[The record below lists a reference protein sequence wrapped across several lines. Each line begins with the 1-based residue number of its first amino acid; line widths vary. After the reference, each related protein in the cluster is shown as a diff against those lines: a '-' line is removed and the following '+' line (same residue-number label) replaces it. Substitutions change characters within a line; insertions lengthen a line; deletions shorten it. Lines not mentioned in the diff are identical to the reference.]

1 LSRRGLTGLTE
12 TSGVLELFYGRVP
25 GTPPG
30 VDGRTARAAVSRLRL
45 LSLLSVLACLACFV
59 GAAPASASSGE
70 AVVFEAPRDLLNPQT
85 RPAALV
91 TLQHLG
97 VRAIRLILTWDDVA
111 PDPDAA
117 TPPAGFDA
125 TDPASYDW
133 GQYDAVVA
141 AAVQRGW
148 KILLTVSSPVPRWAT
163 AGAVDHLTRPDSLD
177 FQNFMTA
184 VGAHYGNQVKLISIW
199 NEPNE
204 PQFLLPQFQ
213 NGAPA
218 SPRIYR
224 GLYQAAIKGLQA
236 SGNYAGMKILFGET
250 APVGTGHVVAPLTFL
265 RDALCLN
272 SSYHMATS
280 CSELPMAGYA
290 HHAYTTKAGPFYD
303 PPPDDVTIGVLGR
316 LTTALNRAAA
326 AGAIP
331 QNTPIYLTEFGIQS
345 YPDPFLGVTLAQ
357 QAEYLGIS
365 EHIAYDN
372 PRVALFSQ
380 YLLRDDPTLP
390 GPASVAYSG
399 FQSGLEFADGQ
410 KKPSYSSWPIPLTV
424 TRRGADVS
432 LWGLAR
438 PATGATS
445 VEVEVKDG
453 KGAYRRLL
461 TQRTNAAGYW
471 SATSSFRSG
480 RVWRVVWR
488 SPSGALYTGTA
499 IRAYSASGVLQH

>member
-1 LSRRGLTGLTE
+1 VLSAL
-12 TSGVLELFYGRVP
+12 
-25 GTPPG
+25 
-30 VDGRTARAAVSRLRL
+30 
-45 LSLLSVLACLACFV
+45 LACLV
-59 GAAPASASSGE
+59 VLVVAAPARASSGE
-70 AVVFEAPRDLLNPQT
+70 TVVFEAPRDLLNPQT
-85 RPAALV
+85 RPGALV
-91 TLQHLG
+91 ALQHLG
-97 VRAIRLILTWDDVA
+97 VHAIRLILTWDDVA

-117 TPPAGFDA
+117 TPPSGFDA

-148 KILLTVSSPVPRWAT
+148 RILLTVSSPVPRWAT
-163 AGAVDHLTRPDSLD
+163 AGAVDHLTRPDQLD

-184 VGAHYGNQVKLISIW
+184 VGAHYGKQIKLISIW

-204 PQFLLPQFQ
+204 PQFLLPQFV

-236 SGNYAGMKILFGET
+236 SGNYAGMKVLFGET

-265 RDALCLN
+265 RGALCL
-272 SSYHMATS
+272 SASYRMASS

-303 PPPDDVTIGVLGR
+303 PPPSDVTIGVLGR
-316 LTTALNRAAA
+316 LTTALARAAA

-331 QNTPIYLTEFGIQS
+331 RNTPVYLTEFGIQS
-345 YPDPFLGVTLAQ
+345 EPDPFLGVTLAQ
-357 QAEYLGIS
+357 QAEYLAIS
-365 EHIAYDN
+365 EQIAYDN
-372 PRVALFSQ
+372 PHVALFSQ

-424 TRRGADVS
+424 TRHGSGVS
-432 LWGLAR
+432 LWGLVR

-453 KGAYRRLL
+453 SGGYRRLL
-461 TQRTNAAGYW
+461 SAKTNGSGSWTAESTY
-471 SATSSFRSG
+471 RSR
-480 RVWRVVWR
+480 RVWRVVWT
-488 SPSGALYTGTA
+488 SPAGVVYTGTA
-499 IRAYSASGVLQH
+499 IRAYSTTGVLQR